1 MSDSTRLPSPAL
13 SRYGDEWD
21 IGLAIKFLRQNA
33 VALLISV
40 LFASA
45 LGYGT
50 SYLIKPRYRSEAVL
64 VYSSDLSPSQSGGM
78 ASQLGSLGALV
89 GLSSGDDRQKE
100 ALATLKSRTIL
111 ESYIQEQNL
120 LPVLYE
126 SKWDA
131 QNNRWKPTDSQDIP
145 DTFDG
150 YKLFDKRIRAIFEDK
165 KNNTITI
172 SVTWTDR
179 ETAARWIRD
188 IVART
193 NEHLRNAEIRRSS
206 QNILYL
212 NEQAAKTQIVEVKN
226 SIYKLLELEIKKV
239 MIANVSTDYAFRFID
254 NPSASRKKVA
264 PSRFLFAAGFGVLAL
279 VVTTLAL
286 LVRGARINNKEQ

>member
-1 MSDSTRLPSPAL
+1 MSDSTRLPSPGL

-21 IGLAIKFLRQNA
+21 IGHAIEFLRRNA
-33 VALLISV
+33 AALLVSV
-40 LFASA
+40 LLGAA
-45 LGYGT
+45 LGYAS

-64 VYSSDLSPSQSGGM
+64 VYSSDLSPSQGGGM
-78 ASQLGSLGALV
+78 ASQLGGLGALV

-111 ESYIQEQNL
+111 EAYIQDQNL
-120 LPVLYE
+120 LPILYE

-131 QNNRWKPTDSQDIP
+131 QNNRWRPADPQDIP
-145 DTFDG
+145 DVFDG
-150 YKLFDKRIRAIFEDK
+150 YKLFDRRIRTIFEDK
-165 KNNTITI
+165 KNNTISI

-179 ETAARWIRD
+179 ETSARWIRD
-188 IVART
+188 LVART
-193 NEHLRNAEIRRSS
+193 NAYLREAEIRRSS
-206 QNILYL
+206 QNVLYL

-254 NPSASRKKVA
+254 NPSVSRKKVS

-279 VVTTLAL
+279 VITALAL
-286 LVRGARINNKEQ
+286 LIRGARVKKKER